1 MMYPSSAALY
11 ILTFTMVFAAIAE
24 AGLEKDS
31 PIKTAAH

>member
-11 ILTFTMVFAAIAE
+11 ILTFTMVFAAAE